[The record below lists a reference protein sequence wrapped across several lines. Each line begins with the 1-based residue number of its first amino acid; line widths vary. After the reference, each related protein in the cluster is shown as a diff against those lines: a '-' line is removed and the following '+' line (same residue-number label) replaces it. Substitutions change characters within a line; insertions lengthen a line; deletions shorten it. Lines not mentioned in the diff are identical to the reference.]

1 MIAQHSTLR
10 GTVDANILQVT
21 RLRKEFGG
29 LVAVRD
35 VSFGVRRGQVF
46 AIIGP
51 NGAGKTTLFNLI
63 SGVFPATAGEI
74 CYKGQTLNGLR
85 PYQIAAL
92 GVARTFQSVQVFG
105 NLTVLENIMVG
116 RHLKS
121 HYGLIDAAWRSP
133 LVRRE
138 EKQARAAARERLDL
152 VGLGSRADDMA
163 SALSFGQQRVL
174 EVARALASDP
184 ELLLLDEPG
193 AGLMRQEVEE
203 LDDLIRR
210 LRRGGTTI
218 MLVEHNM
225 ELVMGIADCIA
236 VIHYGQK
243 IAEGTPQEVQ
253 NNPNVIQAYLGD
265 EWELGMRRMGLLD
278 NA

>member
-1 MIAQHSTLR
+1 VTTH
-10 GTVDANILQVT
+10 ILQIT

-29 LVAVRD
+29 IVAVQD
-35 VSFGVRRGQVF
+35 VSFAVPCGQVF
-46 AIIGP
+46 AVIGP
-51 NGAGKTTLFNLI
+51 NGAGKTTLFNLV
-63 SGVFPATAGEI
+63 SGVFPPTSGQVHF
-74 CYKGQTLNGLR
+74 KGQPLDGLR

-92 GVARTFQSVQVFG
+92 GMARTFQSVQVFS

-116 RHLKS
+116 RHLKNQYS
-121 HYGLIDAAWRSP
+121 LIDAALRSP
-133 LVRRE
+133 RARRE
-138 EKQARAAARERLDL
+138 EKQARIVAQERLEL
-152 VGLGSRADDMA
+152 VGLGARANDMA
-163 SALSFGQQRVL
+163 GALSFGQQRVL
-174 EVARALASDP
+174 EVARALAADP

-193 AGLMRQEVEE
+193 AGLTRPEVEE

-210 LRRGGTTI
+210 LRRSGTTI

-243 IAEGTPQEVQ
+243 IAEGTPLQVQ
-253 NNPNVIQAYLGD
+253 NNPDVIQAYLGD

-278 NA
+278 HA